1 MLCLSKSN
9 FMTLVSQNHLLAH
22 PYLLKGGI
30 GSTKI
35 SIFLPVSL
43 IFHMMSTGVKGKA
56 RCKYRALC
64 VVKWF
69 LRTNTMGGL
78 TSSYHADN
86 SKSSIYWFVLFM
98 IGFVLTLMGISS
110 TIIEYYNYNS
120 LTKISYE
127 YPRELTLPAVA
138 ICNSNRIHCYN
149 LYDYIKAIP
158 EVCRN
163 LIHPFWA

>member
-1 MLCLSKSN
+1 
-9 FMTLVSQNHLLAH
+9 
-22 PYLLKGGI
+22 
-30 GSTKI
+30 
-35 SIFLPVSL
+35 
-43 IFHMMSTGVKGKA
+43 MSTAVKGKT

-86 SKSSIYWFVLFM
+86 SKSSVYWFVLFL
-98 IGFVLTLMGISS
+98 IGFVLTWMGISS
-110 TIIEYYNYNS
+110 TTIEYYKHNS

-127 YPRELTLPAVA
+127 YPGELTLPAVA

-158 EVCRN
+158 EVGT
-163 LIHPFWA
+163 